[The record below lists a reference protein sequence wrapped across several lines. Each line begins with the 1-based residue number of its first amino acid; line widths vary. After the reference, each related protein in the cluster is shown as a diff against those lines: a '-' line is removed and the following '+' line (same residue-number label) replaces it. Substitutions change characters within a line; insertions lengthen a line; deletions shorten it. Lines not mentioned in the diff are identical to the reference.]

1 MKVKVKSCLTLRPH
15 GLQPTRLLC
24 HGMLQARVLEW
35 VAISFSRRSSPP
47 GIRPRSRA
55 LQTEALPSEPPGK
68 PISLFMVKKSPCSR
82 QGVFSKRSFT
92 ADKVSRHP
100 APGGLL
106 AMKAGWVASRSS
118 EGCDSVAWETLQ
130 VESPSLDEDSHA
142 HASLSR
148 FTSLWSP

>member
-1 MKVKVKSCLTLRPH
+1 MSDSATSWTAAH
-15 GLQPTRLLC
+15 
-24 HGMLQARVLEW
+24 QAPLSMGFSRQEYW
-35 VAISFSRRSSPP
+35 MAISFSRGSSPP

-68 PISLFMVKKSPCSR
+68 PISLFMAKKSPCSR
-82 QGVFSKRSFT
+82 RGVFSKRSFT
-92 ADKVSRHP
+92 ADKVSCHP
-100 APGGLL
+100 APGSLPGT
-106 AMKAGWVASRSS
+106 KVGP

-148 FTSLWSP
+148 FTSPWSPERRLS